1 MSGQALFTA
10 IPFSVIE
17 ISKASPRALGQLQ
30 FRAAPRKG
38 EYITLDGE
46 DGQGQNYEVLAVIH
60 PSEPQATAGD
70 LLVRHTG
77 SDTDFRSSFGRNIV
91 VV

>member
-10 IPFSVIE
+10 IPFPIVE
-17 ISKASPRALGQLQ
+17 ISKESPRALGQLQ
-30 FRAAPRKG
+30 FRVAPRKG

-46 DGQGQNYEVLAVIH
+46 EGQSQNYEVLAVVH
-60 PSEPQATAGD
+60 TSELGATAGD

-77 SDTDFRSSFGRNIV
+77 SDADFRSSFGRNIV
-91 VV
+91 IV